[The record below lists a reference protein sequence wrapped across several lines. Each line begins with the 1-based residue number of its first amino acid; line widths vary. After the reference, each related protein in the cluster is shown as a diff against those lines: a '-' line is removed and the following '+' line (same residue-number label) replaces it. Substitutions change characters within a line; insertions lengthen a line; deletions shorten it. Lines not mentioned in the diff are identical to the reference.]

1 MGFRIALDDF
11 GTGYSSMSYIR
22 SFPLDVIKLDRCFV
36 CDVASDP
43 AAAGI
48 ANAVVMMA
56 HSLGLTVVGEGVD
69 AEAQA
74 RVLTELGCDEMQG
87 FLISGALCAEEFSR
101 LLPTRRSG
109 A

>member
-1 MGFRIALDDF
+1 MI
-11 GTGYSSMSYIR
+11 
-22 SFPLDVIKLDRCFV
+22 
-36 CDVASDP
+36 
-43 AAAGI
+43 
-48 ANAVVMMA
+48 A

>member
-1 MGFRIALDDF
+1 
-11 GTGYSSMSYIR
+11 
-22 SFPLDVIKLDRCFV
+22 
-36 CDVASDP
+36 
-43 AAAGI
+43 
-48 ANAVVMMA
+48 MA

-101 LLPTRRSG
+101 LLPARRG
-109 A
+109 GG